1 MVMEFRLAGGT
12 VAEARFQT
20 FGCGPAIAAGSMLT
34 EMITGRT
41 VAESLAVTK
50 DELIEALG
58 GLPAN
63 KTWCAGLA
71 IRALHDGLNQR

>member
-1 MVMEFRLAGGT
+1 MRGT
-12 VAEARFQT
+12 VAEVRYQT

-41 VAESLAVTK
+41 IAESLALTK
-50 DELIEALG
+50 RELIEAIG

-71 IRALHDGLNQR
+71 IEALHDGLNDR